1 MACGWTWA
9 RPSVWPSST
18 QCCSRLVDNHR
29 MADLKGINVVV
40 EPLVEPGAPFGTAAR
55 SGEKY
60 LTPQGFTAIRDG
72 QKSRADVPPVAPATG
87 KPRWLKALPAG
98 GERYAAIRRNVH
110 QHKLATV
117 CEEAKC
123 PNIGECWNAGTATIM
138 LMGAV
143 CTRACRFCSVDT
155 GNPRQ
160 WLDAEEP
167 ENTARSVE
175 LMKLKYI
182 VLTSVNRDDLPD
194 GGAGHYAD
202 AIRAIK
208 RRTPHV
214 AVEAL
219 TPDFQGVLRD
229 VETVV
234 DSGLEVFAQ
243 NVETVKRLTH
253 PVRDPRASYEQTLA
267 VLAHAK
273 KHRPDVLT
281 KTSLMLGLGETDE
294 EIAATMDDL
303 RAANVDLLTLG
314 QYLRPTVHHLEV
326 QRFVTPAQFD
336 EYRGWALAKGFR
348 ECVSGPLVR
357 SSYRAEQALAGNN
370 AGLRNG
376 DTPHFL
382 AKGDAPLDEVHT
394 LLPADAGKWGASR
407 SSPIEVKW
415 LGRVDYEPTWREMQ
429 RITDTRDGNTPDE
442 IWLLEHPPVFTQGLN
457 GDPSHVLGAGDIPV
471 VQIDR
476 GGQVTYHGP
485 GQLVVYPLID
495 IRRAGMGVR
504 DLVTALERAVIE
516 YCAGF
521 GIKAECRKNAPG
533 VYVDGRKVASVGL
546 RIRRGASYH
555 GLAFNVNMDLEPFQR
570 INPCGYA
577 GLQMTQLAALGSPDA
592 SVESVGQAFAPFLQ
606 EALAHLRS
614 QRK

>member
-1 MACGWTWA
+1 
-9 RPSVWPSST
+9 
-18 QCCSRLVDNHR
+18 
-29 MADLKGINVVV
+29 
-40 EPLVEPGAPFGTAAR
+40 
-55 SGEKY
+55 
-60 LTPQGFTAIRDG
+60 
-72 QKSRADVPPVAPATG
+72 
-87 KPRWLKALPAG
+87 
-98 GERYAAIRRNVH
+98 
-110 QHKLATV
+110 
-117 CEEAKC
+117 
-123 PNIGECWNAGTATIM
+123 M

-155 GNPRQ
+155 GNPRG

-194 GGAGHYAD
+194 GGAGHYAA

-208 RRTPHV
+208 RRTPQV

-253 PVRDPRASYEQTLA
+253 PVRDARATYEQTLA
-267 VLAHAK
+267 VLEHAK
-273 KHRPDVLT
+273 KHRPEVLT

-294 EIAATMDDL
+294 EIAQTMDDL
-303 RAANVDLLTLG
+303 RAVNVDLLTLG

-336 EYRGWALAKGFR
+336 EYREWALAKGFR
-348 ECVSGPLVR
+348 ECVAGPLVR

-370 AGLRNG
+370 AGIKNGGEKGTFLFSAAENRNV
-376 DTPHFL
+376 PFS
-382 AKGDAPLDEVHT
+382 PLV
-394 LLPADAGKWGASR
+394 R
-407 SSPIEVKW
+407 W
-415 LGRVDYEPTWREMQ
+415 LGRVDYVPTWREMQ
-429 RITDTRDGNTPDE
+429 RITDTRDADTPDE
-442 IWLLEHPPVFTQGLN
+442 IWLLEHPPVFTLGLN
-457 GDPSHVLGAGDIPV
+457 ADASHVLAAGDIPV
-471 VQIDR
+471 VKIDR

-495 IRRAGMGVR
+495 IRRAGLGVR
-504 DLVTALERAVIE
+504 DLVTALERAVIA
-516 YCAGF
+516 YCASL
-521 GIKAECRKNAPG
+521 GITAECRKNAPG
-533 VYVDGRKVASVGL
+533 VYVDGNKIASVGL

-577 GLQMTQLAALGSPDA
+577 GLQMTQLAALGQPGA
-592 SVESVGQAFAPFLQ
+592 SVESAGKAFMPYLTD
-606 EALAHLRS
+606 ALTQLGKKP
-614 QRK
+614 QT